1 VSVGFCVDFFVRPST
16 LLLNNPDANKDS
28 TMHREI
34 SCNVSGQF
42 FHTAAATAAVR
53 FTSILLFSDFQ
64 VALISSIFSKYK
76 LIKVF
81 VNKFFL

>member
-1 VSVGFCVDFFVRPST
+1 VDYFVRPIT
-16 LLLNNPDANKDS
+16 LFLNNPDAPKDS

-34 SCNVSGQF
+34 SCNVTGQF
-42 FHTAAATAAVR
+42 FHTAVATAAAR

-64 VALISSIFSKYK
+64 VALISSIFSKYN

-81 VNKFFL
+81 VNQFFL